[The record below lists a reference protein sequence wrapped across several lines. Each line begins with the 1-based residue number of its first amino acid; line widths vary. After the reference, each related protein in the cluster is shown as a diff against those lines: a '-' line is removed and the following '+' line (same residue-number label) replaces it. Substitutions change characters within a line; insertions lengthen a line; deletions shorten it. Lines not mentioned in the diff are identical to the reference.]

1 LCLDITRDVMRLRA
15 EGKSPAAI
23 RYAIDAK
30 YLSFVPATP
39 TPRPK

>member
-1 LCLDITRDVMRLRA
+1 LCLDITRDVMRLTA

-23 RYAIDAK
+23 RDAIDAK
-30 YLSFVPATP
+30 YLSFGPATP